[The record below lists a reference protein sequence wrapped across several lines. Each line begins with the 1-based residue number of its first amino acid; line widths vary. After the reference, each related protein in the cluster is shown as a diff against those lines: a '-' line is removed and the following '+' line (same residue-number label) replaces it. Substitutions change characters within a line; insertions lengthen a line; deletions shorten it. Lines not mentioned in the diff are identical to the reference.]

1 MSAVFCQA
9 EEHVAL
15 LREAAIHG
23 EEAMEQEALHLI
35 FQIADDYPDQYLDM
49 VRNTAIEKMFHVS
62 PVILLEAL
70 VVHLPRSL
78 KSQHPKIYTD
88 MPFLYF
94 LNYSE
99 LVTAELQLLK
109 VPAIL
114 QNSAAPY
121 NFISSA
127 DLLNNNPILRSALKL
142 SSKSPVI
149 ERFISSFPEL
159 FGYKNLADKVFTFV
173 GAGFPLTG
181 IILHIETGASIN
193 LIDCDENAVK
203 TAKKFLEITEKL
215 GITRA
220 GAFSVILADARDV
233 VYLPTA
239 QLPGNIQRHDGVTC
253 PPYCPM
259 HPEMSSKLIV
269 PTDIL
274 DLASA
279 LSAETSAQVIKKN
292 ASLVP
297 TIRKRNVRG
306 VSEVLYER
314 FILSDHESNF
324 RLVGEVTPPQK
335 VLSGATPTHL
345 VTGLTSSR
353 NINSC
358 QLYVN
363 TCNFGSKL
371 RFLENMINISD
382 YEPLKEQ
389 VEEHEGSNY
398 WDNRVR
404 EFYTIDKAH

>member
-1 MSAVFCQA
+1 MEVENNPVKAAHDILEQEDIPEDDRSVISIVQEFVDLSNSIRPRWELLCSYKEWESAGRRGEEPMFWDKSLGIERSARYALAPCQLVNTCLSQAVGLTLLRYSPLKMRAVMSAVFGQA
-9 EEHVAL
+9 EEHVAV

-49 VRNTAIEKMFHVS
+49 VRNKAIEKMFHVT

-181 IILHIETGASIN
+181 II
-193 LIDCDENAVK
+193 
-203 TAKKFLEITEKL
+203 
-215 GITRA
+215 
-220 GAFSVILADARDV
+220 
-233 VYLPTA
+233 
-239 QLPGNIQRHDGVTC
+239 
-253 PPYCPM
+253 
-259 HPEMSSKLIV
+259 
-269 PTDIL
+269 
-274 DLASA
+274 
-279 LSAETSAQVIKKN
+279 
-292 ASLVP
+292 
-297 TIRKRNVRG
+297 
-306 VSEVLYER
+306 
-314 FILSDHESNF
+314 
-324 RLVGEVTPPQK
+324 
-335 VLSGATPTHL
+335 
-345 VTGLTSSR
+345 
-353 NINSC
+353 SC
-358 QLYVN
+358 L
-363 TCNFGSKL
+363 
-371 RFLENMINISD
+371 
-382 YEPLKEQ
+382 
-389 VEEHEGSNY
+389 
-398 WDNRVR
+398 
-404 EFYTIDKAH
+404 